1 MSTKK
6 AIELLQRAFDALEA
20 TTDSD
25 LDYFE
30 DEEEEAEAVPMQY
43 AARKIMQAMEML
55 APNAELGVAL
65 MTGERFLAS

>member
-6 AIELLQRAFDALEA
+6 AIELLQQAFDALEA

-25 LDYFE
+25 LDCFE

-55 APNAELGVAL
+55 APNAGIRRHP
-65 MTGERFLAS
+65 TSTNPP